1 MTDGIITATEA
12 GTVAAV
18 NYEAD
23 DLLSQDTALYS
34 IYNTDTVE
42 VALAVSQYEIAQM
55 EVGDTVNV
63 QISGMMNV
71 DGTITE
77 KAPEPT
83 DGTSRTEVIYEVQ
96 VSMDNSRGR
105 LSSGLSAVAT
115 LEVQDEAESEQ

>member
-1 MTDGIITATEA
+1 MH
-12 GTVAAV
+12 
-18 NYEAD
+18 EAD

-83 DGTSRTEVIYEVQ
+83 DGTSRTEVIYEIQ